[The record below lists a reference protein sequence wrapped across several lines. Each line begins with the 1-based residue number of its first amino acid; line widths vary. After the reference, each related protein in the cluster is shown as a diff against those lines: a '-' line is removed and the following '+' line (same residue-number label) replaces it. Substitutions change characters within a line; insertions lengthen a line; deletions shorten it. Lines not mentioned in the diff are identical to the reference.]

1 MTGLEDAV
9 REAGGIIRSRLGNPG
24 KIDLKAR
31 ADLVGEVDRQVE
43 RLLQE
48 RLAVVLPEAAFVGEE
63 TGGIET
69 STMWI
74 VDPLD
79 GTTNFVH
86 GYPHSAVSVALV
98 RERKPVL
105 GVVYDPARNELFWA
119 EEGKGA
125 TLNGQAIR
133 VSPVGEEPTANWLL
147 STGPEPFHFWR
158 YWEPRTMG
166 VRRVASAALDLCYI
180 ACGRAD
186 GYCEH
191 DLKPWDVAA
200 GLLIVQESG
209 GRTTDF
215 QGAPATPWSGD
226 YLASNGLIHDQL
238 LISLTQ

>member
-43 RLLQE
+43 ELLRE
-48 RLAVVLPEAAFVGEE
+48 RLAAVLPEAAFVGEE
-63 TGGIET
+63 FGGTET
-69 STMWI
+69 ATMWI

-98 RERKPVL
+98 RDRKPVL

-119 EEGKGA
+119 EEGRGA
-125 TLNGQAIR
+125 TRNGERIS
-133 VSPVGEEPTANWLL
+133 VSALAEPGDCLL

-215 QGAPATPWSGD
+215 TGAPATPWSGD
-226 YLASNGLIHDQL
+226 YLASNGLIHDRL
-238 LISLTQ
+238 LGSLTQ